1 MKRASKK
8 DPPYLLQLS
17 FQLSRLETLATQA
30 NSSSIQIINV
40 VVVVELTFANLLL
53 KHDPILNVNSA
64 NPRQRTRI
72 LSDEEE
78 TKISLDLLDRQKQ
91 CNMIRFY
98 NNRLEFRKLED

>member
-17 FQLSRLETLATQA
+17 FQLSRLETQA

-78 TKISLDLLDRQKQ
+78 TKINLDLLDRQKQ

-98 NNRLEFRKLED
+98 DNPLEFRKLED